1 VTRRSILFGLV
12 PALQRNPVQWID
24 KNLESGEEFTHWDSS
39 TVPVSM
45 GSLLKPF
52 LALAYSAT
60 HGGYPSIYCTGSSSG
75 CWYARGHGEQRFVE
89 ALADSCNS
97 YFLALASRIDRAALD
112 SVCLTYGLEAPA
124 RSVAAA
130 DLIGLGH
137 GWPQSPLNVARA
149 FARVASNA
157 GETSVRTVL
166 AGMARCAK
174 TGTARAVDVSCYAK
188 TGTAPCSHFPRGAGD
203 GFTVAIYPLDQP
215 RRLVLLQ
222 HHNTTGANA
231 ARDVWPLTAA
241 TV

>member
-1 VTRRSILFGLV
+1 MTRRSLLFASLA
-12 PALQRNPVQWID
+12 ALERNPVQWID
-24 KNLESGEEFTHWDSS
+24 KNLESGEESTHWDSP

-52 LALAYSAT
+52 LALAYSVT
-60 HGGYPSIYCTGSSSG
+60 HGDYPAIYCTGSSSG
-75 CWYARGHGEQRFVE
+75 CWYARGHGEEHFVE

-97 YFLALASRIDRAALD
+97 YFLALAGRIDRAALD
-112 SVCLTYGLEAPA
+112 TICLTYGLEAPA
-124 RSVAAA
+124 RSLPAA

-149 FARVASNA
+149 FATLASNA

-166 AGMARCAK
+166 AGMARSAK
-174 TGTARAVDVSCYAK
+174 TGTARAVGVCCYAK
-188 TGTAPCSHFPRGAGD
+188 TGTAPCSHLPRAAGD
-203 GFTVAIYPLDQP
+203 GFAVAIYPPDQP
-215 RRLVLLQ
+215 RGLVLLQ

-231 ARDVWPLTAA
+231 ARDVRPLVAA